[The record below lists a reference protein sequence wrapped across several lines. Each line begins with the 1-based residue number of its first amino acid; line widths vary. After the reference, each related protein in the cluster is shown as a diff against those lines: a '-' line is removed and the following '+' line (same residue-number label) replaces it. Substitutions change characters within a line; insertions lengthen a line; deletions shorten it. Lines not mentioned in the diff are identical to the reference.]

1 MYRVYEILYNRIT
14 SLNNIKTFT
23 YVYVFMIMYN
33 TYFKTNVFCKLLAI
47 QLAFSISIEHIGKEP
62 KLSLNNRFN
71 VKKIDYKIRFQ

>member
-1 MYRVYEILYNRIT
+1 MKSSTIGYD
-14 SLNNIKTFT
+14 
-23 YVYVFMIMYN
+23 VFMIMYN